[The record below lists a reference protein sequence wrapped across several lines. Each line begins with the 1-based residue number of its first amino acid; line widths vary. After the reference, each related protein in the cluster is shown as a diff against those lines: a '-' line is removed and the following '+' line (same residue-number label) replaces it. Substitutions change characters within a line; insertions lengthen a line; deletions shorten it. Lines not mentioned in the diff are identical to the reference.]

1 MKLEYTS
8 NWYYIFMNCKCFTN
22 LDLAT
27 SLPVQWLISRKWK
40 PLACFNSCQEK
51 HKKSRWNALKVCWVW
66 NYISKHEDVN
76 VARENGKATFLS
88 KDQIKARHI
97 FILQWLSKVWKG
109 YLISPFHTFLHIE
122 TMHFYGKEHF
132 YQYLLLTTVHTYFQ
146 FSRFI
151 QNHWYKYF

>member
-1 MKLEYTS
+1 
-8 NWYYIFMNCKCFTN
+8 MNCKCFTN

-51 HKKSRWNALKVCWVW
+51 HKKSRRNALKVCWVW
-66 NYISKHEDVN
+66 NYISKHEEVN

-151 QNHWYKYF
+151 KFVHFCR